1 MDMQRARDLVD
12 KREKTA
18 QELAVIDAE
27 LVALF
32 SGGEKPKRKWT
43 RRAPQQSHSETSAP

>member
-1 MDMQRARDLVD
+1 MDMQRVRDLVE

-18 QELAVIDAE
+18 QELAAIDAE
-27 LVALF
+27 MVALF

-43 RRAPQQSHSETSAP
+43 RRVPQQSHSETSAP